1 MRARVARPRL
11 KDLSA
16 APNLLSLLRLALVP
30 VALCLMAAEERGWA
44 VAVLLAMA
52 LTDGL
57 DGYVAR
63 LTSRV
68 TELGKLLDPLAD
80 KVAVDSV
87 LLLLTLR
94 GEFPFWALI
103 VILVRDAG
111 IAVVALLVSR
121 RAGGIPAAN
130 VPGKVAFVLLAALAV
145 VFTADLDVLETP
157 TMLAAMVMV
166 GVSSASY
173 AARAARALRAA
184 PRGSD

>member
-1 MRARVARPRL
+1 MRAGPRL

-16 APNLLSLLRLALVP
+16 APNLLSLMRLALVP

-52 LTDGL
+52 LTDAF

-63 LTSRV
+63 RTGRV

-87 LLLLTLR
+87 LVLLTLR
-94 GEFPFWALI
+94 GEFPLWALL

-130 VPGKVAFVLLAALAV
+130 VPGKIAFVLLAALAL
-145 VFTADLDVLETP
+145 VFTADLHVLETP
-157 TMLAAMVMV
+157 TMFAALAMV
-166 GVSSASY
+166 GVSSAFY
-173 AARAARALRAA
+173 AARAARALQAVPRA
-184 PRGSD
+184 SD